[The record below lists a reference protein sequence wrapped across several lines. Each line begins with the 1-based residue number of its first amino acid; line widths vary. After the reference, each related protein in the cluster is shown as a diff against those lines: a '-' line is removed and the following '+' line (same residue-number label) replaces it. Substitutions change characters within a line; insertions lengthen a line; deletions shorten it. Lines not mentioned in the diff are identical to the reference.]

1 MKHSYYLRHGFLEQK
16 NGGFIFFFFF
26 SHKIKALV
34 SLELGVEE
42 PSLVTSLKRS
52 HRPLNPSS
60 LSLPNKG
67 STCTF
72 VITKSDQY

>member
-1 MKHSYYLRHGFLEQK
+1 MKHSYYLRHGFLEQALS
-16 NGGFIFFFFF
+16 FFFF